1 MKVSDS
7 LFCDR
12 FVPGFHKALHCV
24 AVHLQEV
31 HAAGAG
37 GRGDPDEA
45 ESGGGL
51 VTDVRGHHAADELG
65 SSELP
70 LGHHTWTGHRRRNS
84 ASSLSPKSRFSFLDR
99 HTAAAGVHRLPLRQE
114 K

>member
-1 MKVSDS
+1 M
-7 LFCDR
+7 
-12 FVPGFHKALHCV
+12 
-24 AVHLQEV
+24 HLQEV
-31 HAAGAG
+31 DAAGAG

-70 LGHHTWTGHRRRNS
+70 LGHHTWTGRRRRDS
-84 ASSLSPKSRFSFLDR
+84 VSSLK
-99 HTAAAGVHRLPLRQE
+99 HIAAAGLHRRPLWRV
-114 K
+114 KHRWLHFDGCTVTWWRAGS